1 MLNIVLLDVL
11 YLVLNIVEISR
22 QQLQSTSDLWLSTSR
37 YINEMV
43 VNVNGRANCIL
54 RSLIARNAKLVV
66 VLSLCMFDQ

>member
-54 RSLIARNAKLVV
+54 RSLI
-66 VLSLCMFDQ
+66 